1 MMALG
6 EGVVYVQWWDPAHA
20 PPERGD
26 LTENGLMRAIRP
38 PKFHLD
44 ATKQGALSTIPT
56 LSPPNLNTNVT
67 HIHEGFHKHQ
77 ASKTR
82 SWIRYFMLDATGKG

>member
-6 EGVVYVQWWDPAHA
+6 EGVVQQWDPAHA

-26 LTENGLMRAIRP
+26 LTENGLLRAVGP

-44 ATKQGALSTIPT
+44 ATKQGAPFTIAT
-56 LSPPNLNTNVT
+56 LSPPNPNANMA

-77 ASKTR
+77 A
-82 SWIRYFMLDATGKG
+82 